1 MVTIKNSLFALMALL
16 LLASCDKARVFD
28 EYKEFDGGWP
38 INNKAQFTFDATDTV
53 SRYNMFVTTRA
64 NNSYPYSNLF
74 IIVQMEQPDSKLVKV
89 DTLEYQMANPDG
101 SLMGSGF
108 SDIKESK
115 LWYKEN
121 VNFPKKGKYTFTV
134 QQAVRESGKVP
145 GVENLDGITEVG
157 FRIENKEE

>member
-1 MVTIKNSLFALMALL
+1 MAVIKNSLFVVMALL
-16 LLASCDKARVFD
+16 LLASCDDKRVFD
-28 EYKEFDGGWP
+28 EYKEFDGSW
-38 INNKAQFTFDATDTV
+38 NKDSIATFTFDAKDTV

-74 IIVQMEQPDSKLVKV
+74 LIVQMNEPESKITKV
-89 DTLEYQMANPDG
+89 DTLEFEMANPDG

-121 VNFPKKGKYTFTV
+121 ENFPKPGRYTFKV
-134 QQAVRESGKVP
+134 QQAVRQANKIP

-157 FRIENKEE
+157 FRIEHKE